1 MLTLENLALC
11 ESMSHLNI
19 ARAAIPGGWLVY
31 ITHTT
36 SNEGGCCYHRVG
48 CARGR
53 RVSSTASHWFDADA
67 RTKLPVEASRCS

>member
-1 MLTLENLALC
+1 MLTLENLTLC

-36 SNEGGCCYHRVG
+36 SNEGGCCFVPDAAHEWDG
-48 CARGR
+48 
-53 RVSSTASHWFDADA
+53 SS
-67 RTKLPVEASRCS
+67 LPVHKEQLAPHS